1 MGDRFR
7 GVGQLPHRRQGERL
21 PVNERVDFFF
31 ACIEWDGEP
40 RIMEPARAAQLAW
53 FHLDALP
60 ADVVPHERYVPE
72 RLRTGLA
79 AIVPHGFAD

>member
-1 MGDRFR
+1 MP
-7 GVGQLPHRRQGERL
+7 L
-21 PVNERVDFFF
+21 NERVDFFF
-31 ACIEWDGEP
+31 ACTEWDGEP

-72 RLRTGLA
+72 RPRTGLA